1 MNRKNYQAPSIRVV
15 ELHSPQH
22 LWTAWVKG
30 RFSDPFPSLLGLLIR
45 KQSQILFDDILL

>member
-15 ELHSPQH
+15 ER
-22 LWTAWVKG
+22 WIKG